1 MARIGKWIGGGL
13 GAVLLLAV
21 ALYLASRWWPVP
33 AAQRAALAQL
43 RQAPPPLQGPNL
55 FVDLWLLPYAIPPA
69 QRQAVLD
76 EDLRRFRQGLAG
88 QPLRSAASDYPRT
101 PDWPSER
108 VSRCNWD
115 EDDCLAKVRA
125 RRQDYAQALAA
136 QDALLA
142 RMPVPT
148 AASGYRTP
156 FPVHQEG
163 ALPAFSV
170 LQTPPMRRALDF
182 VEGRTDPALA
192 GICNDGSV
200 ARVLLRSG
208 DNMLATTI
216 GAAMLRG
223 NARLFAAM
231 LAELPAQQA
240 LPAQCAQAFAPLS
253 VDEVSL
259 CRPLRGEARALFAS
273 LDAFDRTRAAPDE
286 RWYEALGVTLLFDR
300 ARSEAL
306 VAPAYT
312 RTCAAD
318 VRASL
323 RADRRLAQAQMTA
336 PVGSPFSCLA
346 NQFGCALVSLPAS
359 NFVGGAQR
367 VLQDTAAAMRLTSA
381 LLWLRAHPGVQP
393 LSQRLAALP
402 PDLRGAQRPL
412 QATADGQGVQVA
424 LYAHSEG
431 DALRLPLPGSRLPH
445 RN

>member
-21 ALYLASRWWPVP
+21 ALYLASRLWPVP

-43 RQAPPPLQGPNL
+43 RQPPPPLQGPNL

-108 VSRCNWD
+108 VPRCSWNA
-115 EDDCLAKVRA
+115 DDCLAKVRA
-125 RRQDYAQALAA
+125 RPRDYAQALAT

-148 AASGYRTP
+148 AVSGYRTP
-156 FPVHQEG
+156 FPAHQEG

-170 LQTPPMRRALDF
+170 LQTPQMRRALDF

-192 GICNDGSV
+192 GVCNDASV
-200 ARVLLRSG
+200 ARVLLRGG
-208 DNMLATTI
+208 DNVLTTTI

-259 CRPLRGEARALFAS
+259 CRPMHGEAQPLFAA
-273 LDAFDRTRAAPDE
+273 LDELDRTRAAPRR
-286 RWYEALGVTLLFDR
+286 RWYESMGLTLLFDR

-312 RTCAAD
+312 RLCAAD

-323 RADRRLAQAQMTA
+323 REDRRLAPAQMTA
-336 PVGSPFSCLA
+336 SVGSPFACLA
-346 NQFGCALVSLPAS
+346 NQFGCAMVSLPPSTVAS
-359 NFVGGAQR
+359 GPQWR
-367 VLQDTAAAMRLTSA
+367 LQDTAAAMRLTSA
-381 LLWLRAHPGVQP
+381 LLWLRAHPGTQP
-393 LSQRLAALP
+393 LPQRLAALP
-402 PDLRGAQRPL
+402 PELRGEQRPL

-424 LYAHSEG
+424 LYADSEG
-431 DALRLPLPGSRLPH
+431 DALRLPSPGSRLRP
-445 RN
+445 